1 MNAAGRHQFL
11 SQLGRTGAALAAD
24 SWLSGFGF
32 VHTSGTARTVI
43 NKIRHR
49 SNLDRRLLG
58 GFLEHVGRAVYSGVF
73 QPDSPLADAQGFRT
87 DVAAE
92 IRNLGVPIIRY
103 PGGNFVSGY
112 DWLDAVGPGNQRP
125 VVLDR
130 AWNSKETNQFGTN
143 EFVRWCQLVG
153 AEPMLVF
160 NLGTGSEEMAAALV
174 EYCNLAGG
182 SRWSD
187 LRREHGFEQPH
198 NVRYWCLGNE
208 LDGPWQ
214 LGHMSAREYGRKAL
228 ETARQVRAIDP
239 GLKLIAAGSSNTEL
253 PTYLAWDQEMLQECY
268 EQVDAISVHNYYGNT
283 AELSGSSTP
292 RYLAMNLDMER
303 QIQEIAAVSD
313 HVQAAL
319 QSKKKLWLA
328 FDEWNI
334 WYRSRTE
341 AHMDGHQQ
349 VAPRLLEEEYNL
361 EDALLVGGFI
371 NTLLRQSGRV
381 RVGCLAQ
388 LVNVIAPLV
397 TNDDGVLRQ
406 SIYYPYA
413 WALKHARGRVLDLVV
428 ESETYPIR
436 ADGLQPDFARDDLVP
451 YIDVTVTLDEKQG
464 EACVFV
470 LNRDLD
476 SEREIVLEWQ
486 SPTPKQILS
495 CETLTGSDLKAT
507 NSFEHPDQ
515 VRPQALEAPEPG
527 QIMTLKLPAASYT
540 KLNLAVS

>member
-112 DWLDAVGPGNQRP
+112 DWLDGVGPGNQRP

-239 GLKLIAAGSSNTEL
+239 SLKLIAAGSSNTEL

-319 QSKKKLWLA
+319 QSKRKLWLA

>member
-1 MNAAGRHQFL
+1 LNAAGRHQFL

-112 DWLDAVGPGNQRP
+112 DWLDGVGPGNQRP

>member
-112 DWLDAVGPGNQRP
+112 DWLDGVGPGNQRP

-319 QSKKKLWLA
+319 QSKRKLWLA

>member
-112 DWLDAVGPGNQRP
+112 DWLDGVGPGNQRP